1 MTSAPNHPPA
11 RWRRQI
17 GVAVSLAACVAGLA
31 WAALPGAP
39 GTPPPTKVAPK
50 DVVEHGVHWKDL
62 KPAQQASLRPLE
74 HEWADISAS
83 QKQKWLKLS
92 GRFPKMT
99 PAEEARVQDRMAEW
113 ARMTPQQRGQARLNF
128 QEVKQMTP
136 KDRQARWDAYQAL
149 TPEQRQRL
157 ALRAAPASGA
167 ASSAEAAHRR
177 AEAASHRGKS
187 TREAPQAKS
196 NIVPNPA
203 FASPLRAI
211 SPTVM
216 QARPGATTTLITR
229 RPAPPS
235 HQHTGLPK
243 IAATPGFVNK
253 ATLLPERGPQGAATR
268 SVAASAPAATPS
280 R

>member
-1 MTSAPNHPPA
+1 MTRAPNCEPPS
-11 RWRRQI
+11 WRRRV
-17 GVAVSLAACVAGLA
+17 GVGLALAACVAGLA
-31 WAALPGAP
+31 WASLSSAQSAP
-39 GTPPPTKVAPK
+39 TPAPMAIK
-50 DVVEHGVHWKDL
+50 APVEHGVHWKNL

-74 HEWADISAS
+74 HEWAGISAS
-83 QKQKWLKLS
+83 QKQEWLKLS

-99 PAEEARVQDRMAEW
+99 PAEQTRVQDRMAEW

-128 QEVKQMTP
+128 QEAKQITA
-136 KDRQARWDAYQAL
+136 KDRQSRWDAYQAL

-157 ALRAAPASGA
+157 AAHAEPAPSA
-167 ASSAEAAHRR
+167 ASSSEAARR
-177 AEAASHRGKS
+177 RSQAGVHAGKS

-203 FASPLRAI
+203 FAAPLRAI
-211 SPTVM
+211 SPTIV

-268 SVAASAPAATPS
+268 SVAASAPGTSPS

>member
-1 MTSAPNHPPA
+1 MTGAPTSQS
-11 RWRRQI
+11 WSLQRRI
-17 GVAVSLAACVAGLA
+17 GITLSLAACVVGLA
-31 WAALPGAP
+31 CASWSEAQGALPAA
-39 GTPPPTKVAPK
+39 KAAPK
-50 DVVEHGVHWKDL
+50 AVVEHGVRWKDL
-62 KPAQQASLRPLE
+62 HPAQQASLRPLE

-92 GRFPKMT
+92 ARFPNMT
-99 PAEEARVQDRMAEW
+99 PADEARVQDRMAQW

-128 QEVKQMTP
+128 QEVKQMKP

-157 ALRAAPASGA
+157 ALRAAPASGT
-167 ASSAEAAHRR
+167 ASNAEAARR
-177 AEAASHRGKS
+177 HAEATIRYGKL
-187 TREAPQAKS
+187 THERPQAKS

-203 FASPLRAI
+203 FASPPRAI

-216 QARPGATTTLITR
+216 QARPGATTMLITR

-253 ATLLPERGPQGAATR
+253 ATLLPERGPQGAAIR
-268 SVAASAPAATPS
+268 SMPASAPGIAP
-280 R
+280 RR